1 MTEPNPVSDERLFRN
16 KLKKVLFCR
25 LLLTTF
31 LLLLILAV
39 QGSRKED
46 LRWDHLYPLYIFA
59 CVVFLCTLLAVW
71 RIERTKHPVRF
82 AWTQILFEIAAVS
95 VLVFL
100 SGGIDSSFSF
110 LYLLVI
116 ISSALLLYR
125 RGSILTASLCGF
137 AYGLLLDLQYFEWI
151 SPLRIIEGAGY
162 ARDSGTYFLHIL
174 MNIAGFYLVALLAGY
189 LGEELLKS
197 SRRVREHEKN
207 LHRLSTLHQNIVHS
221 MTSGLLTIDLNHT
234 IIFFNNA
241 AQKMLGL
248 PSEAIN
254 ARPLDR
260 IFPGLAFKAVKAAE
274 EGQSSRSGRM
284 EAAYRHPSGDE
295 ICLGYSVSVLKTE
308 SEEPFG
314 WVLIFKDLTQLKAI
328 QEHMQR
334 MERMV
339 FAGKIAAEI
348 AHENK
353 NPLAAMSGA
362 VQMLQGEIG
371 DHPLQAK
378 LMGIV
383 QREIGRINELVTDF
397 LWLAKGPPKPA
408 QVEEVSVCSIIE
420 EILALLKAKHQIA
433 PSHSIHTAFNS
444 NPVLSIDPHH
454 LRQILWNIFANALE
468 AMPASGDLC
477 ISVSFQNCTED
488 ASTNEVRLDIADTGC
503 GIPDEVR
510 KKIFDPFFTTKAT
523 GTGLGLSIVYQMIEE
538 AGGRIE
544 INPNSS
550 GAGTV
555 FSLFFPATKPFLL
568 AK

>member
-1 MTEPNPVSDERLFRN
+1 MSENNPVSDERLFRN

-25 LLLTTF
+25 LLLATF

-46 LRWDHLYPLYIFA
+46 LHWDHLYPLYIFA
-59 CVVFLCTLLAVW
+59 CTIFACTLLAVW
-71 RIERTKHPVRF
+71 RIEHTRHLFRF
-82 AWTQILFEIAAVS
+82 AWIQILTEIAAVT

-100 SGGIDSSFSF
+100 SGGIESSFSF

-137 AYGLLLDLQYFEWI
+137 TYGLVLDLQYFEWI
-151 SPLRIIEGAGY
+151 SPLRIIEAAGHV
-162 ARDSGTYFLHIL
+162 RDSGTYFLHIL
-174 MNIAGFYLVALLAGY
+174 MNIAGFYLVAFLSGY

-207 LHRLSTLHQNIVHS
+207 LHRLSTLHQNIVQS

-234 IIFFNNA
+234 IIFSNNA

-248 PSEAIN
+248 PSEAID

-260 IFPGLAFKAVKAAE
+260 IFPGLALKAVKAAA
-274 EGQSSRSGRM
+274 EGQSTRSGRM
-284 EAAYRHPSGDE
+284 EAVYRHPSGDE
-295 ICLGYSVSVLKTE
+295 VCLGYSVSVLKSE
-308 SEEPFG
+308 SAGPFG
-314 WVLIFKDLTQLKAI
+314 WVLIFKDLTQLKTI

-348 AHENK
+348 AHEIK

-371 DHPLQAK
+371 DRPLQAK

-383 QREIGRINELVTDF
+383 QREIGRINELVSDF
-397 LWLAKGPPKPA
+397 LWLAKGPQKPA
-408 QVEEVSVCSIIE
+408 QIEEVAVCAVIE
-420 EILALLKAKHQIA
+420 EILALLKAKHQVA
-433 PSHSIHTAFNS
+433 SSHSIRTTFAC
-444 NPVLSIDPHH
+444 NPVLTIDPHH
-454 LRQILWNIFANALE
+454 LRQILWNLFANALE
-468 AMPASGDLC
+468 SMPDSGDLS
-477 ISVSFQNCTED
+477 ISVSIQNGTET
-488 ASTNEVRLDIADTGC
+488 SSLNEVRLDIADTGC

-510 KKIFDPFFTTKAT
+510 KKIFDPFFTTKVT

-538 AGGRIE
+538 AGGRLE
-544 INPNSS
+544 VNPNSS
-550 GAGTV
+550 GIGTV
-555 FSLFFPATKPFLL
+555 FSLFFPAAKPFLL